1 MRRFYF
7 LFTAVMGAAFVSGLA
22 WAMCAILV
30 SRDPAQVVAGVGLLS
45 VAAVSGTGAFLLY
58 LVRPGIAPS
67 LDGLNG
73 LNGLPSVGL
82 TGLNGLTGLPPV
94 GLTGLTG
101 LPSVGL
107 NGLTGLTGLT
117 GLNFNGLDRPMGQL
131 GLGRII
137 QVRAHEETPLL
148 TCELDGEYESI
159 VLATG
164 DDTPPKVVF
173 VEWGP

>member
-67 LDGLNG
+67 LNGLNG
-73 LNGLPSVGL
+73 LN
-82 TGLNGLTGLPPV
+82 
-94 GLTGLTG
+94 
-101 LPSVGL
+101 
-107 NGLTGLTGLT
+107 GLT

-137 QVRAHEETPLL
+137 HVRAHEETPLL